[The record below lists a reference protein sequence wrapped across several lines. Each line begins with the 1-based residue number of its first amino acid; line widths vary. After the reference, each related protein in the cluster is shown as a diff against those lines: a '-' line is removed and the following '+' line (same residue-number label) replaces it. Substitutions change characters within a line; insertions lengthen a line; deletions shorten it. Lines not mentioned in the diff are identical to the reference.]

1 MLLDLGIIWAI
12 HSAGLNLPPKI
23 YFSSGY
29 RFWTLQ
35 HLKSNAKMS
44 NSTTIRRNDGSE
56 HIYSGQNA
64 PLRRNWFEFFQKFSF
79 VHSFFTYLTVI
90 KNLTFFLSNFSPST
104 YSITIK
110 MLLQWRIS
118 GVSRGKKKKRT
129 TTNFRWFSHHPPRPC
144 GVSFPSLPSLPF
156 RCRCCRSLPCLALPC
171 LALPCLAL
179 PCLALPCLIF
189 PCFAV
194 PCLA

>member
-1 MLLDLGIIWAI
+1 MSLDLGIIWAI
-12 HSAGLNLPPKI
+12 HSARLNLPPKI

-35 HLKSNAKMS
+35 HLKSNTKMS

-79 VHSFFTYLTVI
+79 VHSFFICLTVI
-90 KNLTFFLSNFSPST
+90 KKCAFFLSNFPPST
-104 YSITIK
+104 
-110 MLLQWRIS
+110 LLYNHKNALTMKDLRC
-118 GVSRGKKKKRT
+118 VEREKKKAHHHQ
-129 TTNFRWFSHHPPRPC
+129 FSLVLSPPPPVPV
-144 GVSFPSLPSLPF
+144 VSHSLPCLPF
-156 RCRCCRSLPCLALPC
+156 PFVVVVAVPCVALRCLALPC
-171 LALPCLAL
+171 VALPCV
-179 PCLALPCLIF
+179 ALPCLIL